1 MNVTYLR
8 ETTPV
13 ARKFYACIWCQEIIQ
28 KGEKHVHQTSIYDG
42 GFQDQRWHPECLAA
56 MHRDYA
62 ENHEEEFPPHAF
74 KRGTNEEA

>member
-1 MNVTYLR
+1 MSITYLR

-13 ARKFYACIWCQEIIQ
+13 ARKPYDCIWCREKI
-28 KGEKHVHQTSIYDG
+28 KRGEKHDHQISVFDG
-42 GFQDQRWHPECLAA
+42 NLQDQRWHPECLAA

-62 ENHEEEFPPHAF
+62 EHHEEEFTPHGF